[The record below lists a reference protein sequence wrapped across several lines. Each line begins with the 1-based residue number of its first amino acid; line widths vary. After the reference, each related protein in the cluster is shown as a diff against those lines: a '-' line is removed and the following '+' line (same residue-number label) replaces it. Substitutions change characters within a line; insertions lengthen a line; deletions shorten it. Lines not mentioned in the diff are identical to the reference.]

1 MPIVFMLLI
10 CFIIFS
16 FFLNLSPLSRCART
30 YTCTHTH
37 TQIFPNHLKL
47 FFSDK
52 KRHFSRIGGSYFAVL
67 QCSFWCL
74 TIIKFDTEK
83 CTFGS
88 NTTEVNAYP
97 SAYIRRYIV
106 SNCPI
111 DGTVN
116 FDYDVKVG
124 IRRLNHYEVTL
135 FLLEISNLWETTLR
149 LCIYPVPYQTF
160 TH

>member
-1 MPIVFMLLI
+1 M
-10 CFIIFS
+10 
-16 FFLNLSPLSRCART
+16 
-30 YTCTHTH
+30 
-37 TQIFPNHLKL
+37 
-47 FFSDK
+47 
-52 KRHFSRIGGSYFAVL
+52 
-67 QCSFWCL
+67 
-74 TIIKFDTEK
+74 
-83 CTFGS
+83 
-88 NTTEVNAYP
+88 NAYP